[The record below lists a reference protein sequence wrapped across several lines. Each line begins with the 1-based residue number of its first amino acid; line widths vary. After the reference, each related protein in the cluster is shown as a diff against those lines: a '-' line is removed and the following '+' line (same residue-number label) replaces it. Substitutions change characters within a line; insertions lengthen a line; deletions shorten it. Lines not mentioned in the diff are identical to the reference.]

1 MEGVA
6 QKLFACVQTVM
17 EACMLLCEA
26 AIFTCSTLMVVWN
39 MASDEGMEGYQDME
53 VYTVLC
59 SISTFF
65 ALAVT
70 LSLLLVPTHV
80 RSCTP
85 VMMPLMATKS
95 QIWCFAVEN
104 PCSVSS
110 FNWSLTIRGMHE
122 QVWHELD
129 EHGIG
134 KVFAAV
140 VVKISGHTQ
149 MWTLRTRANQVASV
163 NMTTLQGPAQSGGK
177 PQPASHGDDWKVDL
191 GSNCA
196 RPSDE
201 QLAHAATA
209 PESSVG

>member
-1 MEGVA
+1 
-6 QKLFACVQTVM
+6 M

-26 AIFTCSTLMVVWN
+26 AIFTCSILMVVWN
-39 MASDEGMEGYQDME
+39 MASKEGMEGYQDME

-85 VMMPLMATKS
+85 VIMPLMATKA
-95 QIWCFAVEN
+95 QICGFAVKN
-104 PCSVSS
+104 PCSISS
-110 FNWSLTIRGMHE
+110 FNWSLTIRAMHE
-122 QVWHELD
+122 QVWQELD

-134 KVFAAV
+134 KVFTAV
-140 VVKISGHTQ
+140 VVKISAHTQ
-149 MWTLRTRANQVASV
+149 MWTLRTRSNQVASV
-163 NMTTLQGPAQSGGK
+163 NVTALQGPAQSGGK
-177 PQPASHGDDWKVDL
+177 AQQASYADDCKVVL

-196 RPSDE
+196 EPSDE
-201 QLAHAATA
+201 QSAHAATA
-209 PESSVG
+209 PDTAVG